1 MQAFRIPI
9 HNQNYANE
17 FIRWLYTSDSG
28 TLHNK
33 LMSADVSGAGRSF
46 TLAAQNLV
54 LAGNYIFSIVCYS
67 LHANL
72 TDKKLQTEY
81 ASKTCTE
88 TRN

>member
-1 MQAFRIPI
+1 MQM
-9 HNQNYANE
+9 N
-17 FIRWLYTSDSG
+17 LSDGSRLL
-28 TLHNK
+28 TVVLCTTK

-46 TLAAQNLV
+46 TLAAQNLL

-72 TDKKLQTEY
+72 TDKKLQTEH